1 MNKDFK
7 QNIDKFYNEK
17 GISYDKSKENDVYIN
32 SLENMKN
39 YMDSIKDINDL
50 HFSLESVISEAIE
63 KREHKITKR
72 ESIYF
77 LILSAVIM
85 ALLVIITIIVSIDFI
100 IYLQIFMIL
109 ITPFIIIPIALTNA
123 RGHNL

>member
-1 MNKDFK
+1 MNNHFNE
-7 QNIDKFYNEK
+7 NIDKFYNEK
-17 GISYDKSKENDVYIN
+17 LMSYDKVNEDDVYIN
-32 SLENMKN
+32 GLENMKK

-50 HFSLESVISEAIE
+50 NFSLESIINEAVE
-63 KREHKITKR
+63 KRERKITKR

-77 LILSAVIM
+77 LILSAVTM
-85 ALLVIITIIVSIDFI
+85 TLLAMITIIVSIDFI

-109 ITPFIIIPIALTNA
+109 IMPFIIIPIALTNA